1 MQKPRPYWSPLV
13 FRLETKEVFQDMAK
27 VSMLKREEK
36 RAQLVAKYTARR
48 SELKA
53 QIISPNSSP
62 EQRMDAVMKLQRLPR
77 DSSPVRQRNRCGITG
92 RPHGYYRKFG
102 LGRNKLREAAM
113 RGDIPGL
120 VKASW

>member
-1 MQKPRPYWSPLV
+1 
-13 FRLETKEVFQDMAK
+13 MAK
-27 VSMLKREEK
+27 NSMVNREIRRMRLVKKYAVKREMLK
-36 RAQLVAKYTARR
+36 AKIR
-48 SELKA
+48 
-53 QIISPNSSP
+53 
-62 EQRMDAVMKLQRLPR
+62 DMKLSEEERKNARIKLNMLPR
-77 DSSPVRQRNRCGITG
+77 DSSPSRLRNRCNITG

>member
-1 MQKPRPYWSPLV
+1 
-13 FRLETKEVFQDMAK
+13 MAK
-27 VSMLKREEK
+27 VSMVQREKK
-36 RAQLVAKYTARR
+36 RARSVKKYAKKRA
-48 SELKA
+48 ELKA
-53 QIISPNSSP
+53 TIKNLSVSF
-62 EQRMDAVMKLQRLPR
+62 EEREAAALALQKLPR
-77 DSSPVRQRNRCGITG
+77 NAMPARQRNRCNITG

>member
-1 MQKPRPYWSPLV
+1 MINREIKRDRLV
-13 FRLETKEVFQDMAK
+13 RKYAA
-27 VSMLKREEK
+27 K
-36 RAQLVAKYTARR
+36 RA
-48 SELKA
+48 ELKA
-53 QIISPNSSP
+53 RVKDTSLNE
-62 EQRMDAVMKLQRLPR
+62 EQRTAARNKLNMLPR
-77 DSSPVRQRNRCGITG
+77 DSSASRMRNRCNLTG